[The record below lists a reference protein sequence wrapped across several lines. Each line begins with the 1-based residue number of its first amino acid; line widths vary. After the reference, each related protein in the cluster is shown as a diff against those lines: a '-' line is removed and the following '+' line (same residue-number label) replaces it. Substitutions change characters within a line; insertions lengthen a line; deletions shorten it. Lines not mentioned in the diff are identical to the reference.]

1 MNLHWEEIDTVFLD
15 MDGTLLDLHF
25 DNHFWLAHVPRRY
38 AEKHQISL
46 QESEDHLKSRYQKI
60 EGTLNW
66 YCVDHW
72 SEMLDLDIEQL
83 KKEVGH
89 LIAIHPHVIDFLQAL
104 KASGKQLALVTNA
117 HQKSLDLK
125 FERTRLG
132 DYLER
137 VITAHDLGLPKE
149 DPAFWGALNQ
159 VEPFDH
165 RRTLLVDDSLPV
177 LQSAKTYGIQHLIAV
192 RYPDSQSPE
201 KDVGSFQAILDFR
214 ELMPVGGDN
223 SGP

>member
-1 MNLHWEEIDTVFLD
+1 
-15 MDGTLLDLHF
+15 MDGTLLDLNF

-46 QESEDHLKSRYQKI
+46 QESEDYLKSRYQKI

-149 DPAFWGALNQ
+149 APAFWGALNQ
-159 VEPFDH
+159 VEPFD
-165 RRTLLVDDSLPV
+165 RRHTLLVDDSLPV